1 MRGASEGSGRAAW
14 AHRVSLPLPPS
25 GIRDGAAKV
34 RKLIEDTINPG
45 YLRSA
50 YHITWAVTVQT
61 QKKTPFHLGRQFME
75 RPVVSVYA
83 LRSPNAEGVMTD
95 WVLPPELLSGVLV
108 QGPASP
114 AGGDGGDDVVKVV
127 RA

>member
-1 MRGASEGSGRAAW
+1 M
-14 AHRVSLPLPPS
+14 
-25 GIRDGAAKV
+25 
-34 RKLIEDTINPG
+34 
-45 YLRSA
+45 
-50 YHITWAVTVQT
+50 TVQT
-61 QKKTPFHLGRQFME
+61 QKKKPFHLGRQFME

-114 AGGDGGDDVVKVV
+114 GGGDVSDDAVKVV

>member
-1 MRGASEGSGRAAW
+1 MGGATTATPGA
-14 AHRVSLPLPPS
+14 
-25 GIRDGAAKV
+25 GIREGAARV
-34 RKLIEDTINPG
+34 RKLIEDTINPS
-45 YLRSA
+45 YVRSA

-61 QKKTPFHLGRQFME
+61 QKKKPFHLGRQFME

-114 AGGDGGDDVVKVV
+114 GAEASDDTVKVV
-127 RA
+127 KA